1 MNAPQ
6 KTDFAYFRNEILSDI
21 KGMENKINEKI
32 ADIYKYLERINSD
45 NEQKLGIINNK
56 IKNIKENDSTSLEE
70 KLNSKYEKINNKLDE
85 KISTLSAKINMVK
98 KDLSDA
104 CFRYDKI
111 IIDNLKVTGLIGEG
125 CTFTNLKNFIEFIYK
140 NITEISVAK
149 EKIVNEIKL
158 VKIKLDD
165 IKTQFKSD
173 FENQKFIINDML
185 AIRLRNE
192 EKKNLERNFALE
204 KQMEN
209 LKLDNYNLSNN
220 LIKKMEEL
228 QIQYEKLEN
237 VNNELNEKI
246 NEDIK
251 SFRINIDNLGN
262 DFNTQNKEFN
272 LIKSRF
278 AEMSDNFKELP
289 TRRLSSNF
297 GTLELSKKLNFNKQ
311 QVFKN
316 NEEKKLK
323 LELEENNS
331 NNERIKENKIKT
343 SDNQNKDDSNYIN
356 NINLNQ
362 NSIDIV
368 GEDKK
373 EGKEGGINL
382 EKYNKNNRKNNVN
395 DNNSN
400 NIDSKN
406 KYTKIA
412 IKSVYRKS
420 KNDSINNLNE
430 YNNKEKEK
438 DFKEITF
445 EPIFKNEG
453 RSYFYKTLSKNIF
466 FHKKKINNSLKK
478 IIFNNSKESKET
490 KDNSLTFLSKKDR
503 RKLLLK
509 KENEKFQGFLSS
521 SNEFQTINHHRSNIS
536 PLNLKFKN
544 SFQKKDNKINDEISQ
559 LNLDYFLSQKNTIKE
574 NEIYENIFKYI
585 NQINNNINKSIQ
597 DLSNNIFKDISSIK
611 KEINQ
616 IYNDANLINLN
627 NSNSIKKLA
636 PFPMKINN
644 FDLYNNSG
652 IQLNMENFKKNV
664 SKLTFAKNKIKDKNF
679 NCDNLN
685 NKLDI
690 LRYIEPYLIKKF
702 AEKATN

>member
-278 AEMSDNFKELP
+278 TEMSDIFKELP
-289 TRRLSSNF
+289 IRRMSSNF

-356 NINLNQ
+356 NININQ

-373 EGKEGGINL
+373 EGKDGGINV

-453 RSYFYKTLSKNIF
+453 RSYFYKTLNKNIF
-466 FHKKKINNSLKK
+466 LHKKK
-478 IIFNNSKESKET
+478 
-490 KDNSLTFLSKKDR
+490 
-503 RKLLLK
+503 
-509 KENEKFQGFLSS
+509 
-521 SNEFQTINHHRSNIS
+521 
-536 PLNLKFKN
+536 
-544 SFQKKDNKINDEISQ
+544 
-559 LNLDYFLSQKNTIKE
+559 
-574 NEIYENIFKYI
+574 
-585 NQINNNINKSIQ
+585 
-597 DLSNNIFKDISSIK
+597 
-611 KEINQ
+611 
-616 IYNDANLINLN
+616 
-627 NSNSIKKLA
+627 
-636 PFPMKINN
+636 
-644 FDLYNNSG
+644 
-652 IQLNMENFKKNV
+652 
-664 SKLTFAKNKIKDKNF
+664 
-679 NCDNLN
+679 
-685 NKLDI
+685 
-690 LRYIEPYLIKKF
+690 
-702 AEKATN
+702 